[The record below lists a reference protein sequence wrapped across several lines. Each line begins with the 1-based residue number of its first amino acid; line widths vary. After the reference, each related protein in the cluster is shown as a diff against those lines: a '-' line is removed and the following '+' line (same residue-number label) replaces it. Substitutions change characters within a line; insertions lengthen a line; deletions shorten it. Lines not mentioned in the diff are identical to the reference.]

1 MADITKLKN
10 PFVGLRAFEENENY
24 LFFGR
29 SAEIND
35 LLKKFAASRF
45 LAVIGSSGSGKS
57 SLVKSGL
64 LPAVYSGFLSV
75 GTNWRVVTFR
85 PGNDPIGNM
94 SKELAREGVLYEE
107 VAASRI
113 PYQPIIESTLRRSG
127 GGLIQAYRQAH
138 LAPTENLLVVVDQFE
153 ELFRFSRYEAEA
165 NDGKSDALNFVNLLL
180 TAAQQQDFPVY
191 VLLTMRSDFLGD
203 CAQFRGLPEA
213 INAGQYLVPRMTRE
227 EIREAITGPIAVG
240 GAQIAPR
247 LVTRVLNDVGNNLDQ
262 LPILQHAMM
271 RTWDTWQMKNQPTV
285 PIDLPDYEKIGTMS
299 KALSQHAEEAF
310 AELKTEKQQ
319 LTCELMFKALTD
331 KAADVRGT
339 RRPTSVEDLCTL
351 TNSNVDEVINI
362 VEVFRKPGR
371 TFLMPPPDVAL
382 SEKSIIDI
390 SHESIM
396 RVWERLTKWTDEEAM
411 SAEVYL
417 RLSAAAQLYEE
428 GKTDLWRNPELEIG
442 LKWYRANQPT
452 ALWADRYDNNFEKA
466 KAFLFKSE
474 EEAIALQKEKE
485 RAARNRRRLAAGAI
499 IFFALLA
506 VASFATMVYVNG
518 QRKIAVTERAKA
530 DTARMVA
537 DSAKIEADSQ
547 RQIAESQKEI
557 ADSQKQ
563 VAESQKEIADSLKDI
578 AILEKQRAVTARK
591 DAETQRNIAENLLE
605 QTLKQNRRIAASEYQ
620 KLIREGPTDEDSI
633 NNGWNYKY
641 YSYWWHLVN
650 LQEDPNNKADVRNDE
665 LYDKLYYSLILGNYK
680 NDSKKENKDY
690 VMDKINDG
698 GPTGYVAEKY
708 SLGNGHDVTISN
720 DKLQV
725 LYNGNSELMPRR
737 ISALAVDSADKM
749 LLIATED
756 NVLTVEML
764 NSQYQQVNK
773 YKIPMGG
780 QVTALDYDAGSDV
793 IFFGLL
799 TGEIGYINFI
809 KDSRNQPVYKNQLD
823 SKVTAIDFFM
833 REKNKAC
840 YLLATSIR
848 GQAIVYEVG
857 STPEK
862 LADFLRANKKLSGIE
877 LPENIGDIKFAKY
890 LTKHKSTENRVE
902 LVTVK
907 NTSYLWNPF
916 VDELL
921 AELDAHLDPL
931 VLADSTAKTKYY
943 K

>member
-1 MADITKLKN
+1 MADITHMKN
-10 PFVGLRAFEENENY
+10 PFVGLRAFEENEDY

-85 PGNDPIGNM
+85 PGNDPIGHM
-94 SKELAREGVLYEE
+94 SKELAKEGVLYNE

-180 TAAQQQDFPVY
+180 TATQQQEFPVY

-213 INAGQYLVPRMTRE
+213 INAGQYLVPRMTRD
-227 EIREAITGPIAVG
+227 EIREAITGPIAVS

-247 LVTRVLNDVGNNLDQ
+247 LVTRVLNDIGNNLDQ

-271 RTWDTWQMKNQPTV
+271 RTWDNWYKKNQPAV
-285 PIDLPDYEKIGTMS
+285 PIDIEDYEQIGTMG

-310 AELKTEKQQ
+310 AELKTEKHQH
-319 LTCELMFKALTD
+319 TCELMFKALTD

-339 RRPTSVEDLCTL
+339 RRPTSVEDLCIL
-351 TNSNVDEVINI
+351 SDAGVSQVIEI

-371 TFLMPPPDVAL
+371 TFLMPPPDIPL
-382 SEKSIIDI
+382 TEKSIIDI

-396 RVWERLTKWTDEEAM
+396 RVWDRLAKWTDEEALD
-411 SAEVYL
+411 AEVYL

-428 GKTDLWRNPELEIG
+428 GKTDLWRNPELGIG
-442 LKWYRANQPT
+442 LKWYNANQPT
-452 ALWADRYDNNFEKA
+452 KMWADRYDNNFEKA

-485 RAARNRRRLAAGAI
+485 RAARNRRRIAIGAI
-499 IFFALLA
+499 VILALFSATALWLWRTADAAKVRA
-506 VASFATMVYVNG
+506 VIAEKNTRVALDSAEVAKNRADSLKT
-518 QRKIAVTERAKA
+518 IAVEQKLKA
-530 DTARMVA
+530 DTAKIVA
-537 DSAKIEADSQ
+537 DSLRLIAEAQTQIAWAEKKEADIQ
-547 RQIAESQKEI
+547 RNK
-557 ADSQKQ
+557 
-563 VAESQKEIADSLKDI
+563 ADSLLK
-578 AILEKQRAVTARK
+578 E
-591 DAETQRNIAENLLE
+591 
-605 QTLKQNRRIAASEYQ
+605 TLKQNRRIAASEYQ

-633 NNGWNYKY
+633 NHGWNYNY

-650 LQEDPNNKADVRNDE
+650 LQQDPANKADVRNDE
-665 LYDKLYYSLILGNYK
+665 LYDKLYYSLVLGNYK
-680 NDSKKENKDY
+680 NDNRKNNKDF
-690 VMDKINDG
+690 VMDKISDG
-698 GPTGYVAEKY
+698 GPTGYLPETC

-720 DKLQV
+720 DKLRVQ
-725 LYNGNSELMPRR
+725 YNGSYELMPRR
-737 ISALAVDSADKM
+737 ISALAADSTDRM

-756 NVLTVEML
+756 NVLTVEKL
-764 NSQYQQVNK
+764 DDELQRVNT

-780 QVTALDYDAGSDV
+780 QVTAVDYDAGSDV

-799 TGEIGYINFI
+799 TGEIGYINFM

-823 SKVTAIDFFM
+823 SKVTAIDFFI
-833 REKNKAC
+833 REKNQAC
-840 YLLATSIR
+840 CLLATSIR
-848 GQAIVYEVG
+848 GQAIVYELG
-857 STPEK
+857 AAPGM
-862 LADFLRANKKLSGIE
+862 LAAFLRANKELSGIE
-877 LPENIGDIKFAKY
+877 LPESIGDIRSARY
-890 LTKHKSTENRVE
+890 LATLSRVE
-902 LVTVK
+902 LVTMK
-907 NTSYLWNPF
+907 NSSYRWNPF

-921 AELDAHLDPL
+921 IELQAHLD
-931 VLADSTAKTKYY
+931 TAALSRTTKNNKFY
-943 K
+943 

>member
-1 MADITKLKN
+1 MADSTKMKN
-10 PFVGLRAFEENENY
+10 PFVGLRAFEENEDY

-75 GTNWRVVTFR
+75 GTNWRVITFR

-94 SKELAREGVLYEE
+94 SKELAREGVLYED

-138 LAPTENLLVVVDQFE
+138 LAPTENLLVVIDQFE

-180 TAAQQQDFPVY
+180 TATQQQDFPVY

-227 EIREAITGPIAVG
+227 EIREAITGPVAVS

-247 LVTRVLNDVGNNLDQ
+247 LVTRVLNDIGNNLDQ

-271 RTWDTWQMKNQPTV
+271 RTWDNWYRKKQPAV
-285 PIDLPDYEKIGTMS
+285 PIDIADYEQIGTMD

-319 LTCELMFKALTD
+319 HTCELMFKALTD

-339 RRPTSVEDLCTL
+339 RRPTSVEDLSVL
-351 TNSNVDEVINI
+351 SNAGAEQVIDI

-371 TFLMPPPDVAL
+371 TFLMPPPDVPL
-382 SEKSIIDI
+382 TEKSIIDI

-396 RVWERLTKWTDEEAM
+396 RVWERLSKWTDEEAM
-411 SAEVYL
+411 NAEVYL
-417 RLSAAAQLYEE
+417 RLSAAAQLYEQ
-428 GKTDLWRNPELEIG
+428 GKTDLWRNPELDIG
-442 LKWYRANQPT
+442 LKWYKTNQPT
-452 ALWADRYDNNFEKA
+452 ALWAERYDNNFAKA

-474 EEAIALQKEKE
+474 EEAIALQKAKE
-485 RAARNRRRLAAGAI
+485 RAARNRRRIAAGAI
-499 IFFALLA
+499 IILALFSATALWLWLQADAARNRAEIAQQATVVALDSAEVRKTRADTQKEIA
-506 VASFATMVYVNG
+506 VAA
-518 QRKIAVTERAKA
+518 KLKA
-530 DTARMVA
+530 DTAKIVA
-537 DSAKIEADSQ
+537 DSL
-547 RQIAESQKEI
+547 RL
-557 ADSQKQ
+557 
-563 VAESQKEIADSLKDI
+563 VAEEQTKIANAEKSRAVILKNKADSL
-578 AILEKQRAVTARK
+578 LQE
-591 DAETQRNIAENLLE
+591 
-605 QTLKQNRRIAASEYQ
+605 TLKQNRRIAASEYQ
-620 KLIREGPTDEDSI
+620 KLIREGPTDADSI
-633 NNGWNYKY
+633 NHGWNYNY

-650 LQEDPNNKADVRNDE
+650 LQQDPGNKADVRNNE
-665 LYDKLYYSLILGNYK
+665 LYDKLYYSLVLGNYK
-680 NDSKKENKDY
+680 NDSKKKNKDF
-690 VMDKINDG
+690 VMDKISDG
-698 GPTGYVAEKY
+698 GPTGYLPDAC
-708 SLGNGHDVTISN
+708 SLGNGHAVTISN
-720 DKLQV
+720 DKLRVQ
-725 LYNGNSELMPRR
+725 YNNSYQLLPRR
-737 ISALAVDSADKM
+737 ISALDADSTDLM

-756 NVLTVEML
+756 NVLTVEKL
-764 NSQYQQVNK
+764 NNALEPVST

-780 QVTALDYDAGSDV
+780 QVTAVDYDAGSDV

-799 TGEIGYINFI
+799 TGEIGYINFM

-823 SKVTAIDFFM
+823 SKVTAIDFFI
-833 REKNKAC
+833 REKNQAC
-840 YLLATSIR
+840 CLLATSIR
-848 GQAIVYEVG
+848 GKAIVYELG
-857 STPEK
+857 ASPALLTTY
-862 LADFLRANKKLSGIE
+862 LRANKELTGIE
-877 LPENIGDIKFAKY
+877 LPENIGDIRSAKY
-890 LTKHKSTENRVE
+890 LASASRVE
-902 LVTVK
+902 LLTTK
-907 NTSYLWNPF
+907 NSTYRWNPF

-921 AELDAHLDPL
+921 KELQAQLDTA
-931 VLADSTAKTKYY
+931 VLSNTTKNNKYY
-943 K
+943 